1 MIKNILFDTEGVLL
15 DFSPEAILRRLK
27 VPEEDIPLLREAVFR
42 SPERITLQRDG
53 ITLEKAVDTIAAGLP
68 LGLRSWAGQA
78 LADWWK
84 YPLDPVPGM
93 AELMGELK
101 DLGYKL
107 YLFANADRAI
117 HAYAHRI
124 PGARYFDGLFAS
136 SDWKLLQPE
145 PAIYDA
151 FLGKFGLTS
160 WECLLIDNSPA
171 NVDGARRA
179 DMDAVLF
186 RGDMGRLR
194 SELNALGVGVKTG
207 TEG

>member
-1 MIKNILFDTEGVLL
+1 
-15 DFSPEAILRRLK
+15 
-27 VPEEDIPLLREAVFR
+27 
-42 SPERITLQRDG
+42 
-53 ITLEKAVDTIAAGLP
+53 
-68 LGLRSWAGQA
+68 
-78 LADWWK
+78 
-84 YPLDPVPGM
+84 M

-101 DLGYKL
+101 DLGFKL

-124 PGARYFDGLFAS
+124 PGAKYFDGLFAS